1 MVIPRKSVPN
11 DKWCKSRTNDLFVFE
26 GQSFGWKLGL
36 LMKKA
41 EGSVFAI
48 ESDVSSEVS
57 ADPSLSSVP
66 ASSDVSS
73 GESDDPSLSSV
84 TASSE
89 LITINDSYGR
99 RSSMRMRSN
108 SGSYSDR
115 DDLRSFCYV
124 AMRLQNKIKETAKV
138 LGQNKEDMKTSSEFA
153 SSMIPPCTGSSVFDD
168 IAGIIASATDG
179 RLIQVEL
186 STHLNSL
193 TSPIAE
199 FDNSINTYP
208 TSKLW
213 LQYIRMVLI
222 MLQCLLADR
231 CGNWDLHLKAIR
243 MMPPFM
249 ASTGHN
255 KYAIYLTMYLQDM
268 ERVPEQLREQLL
280 QGHITVERSVGSD
293 NAVSPD
299 HALESSLN
307 LEAKQK
313 GGIKGLTLNGT
324 AVAK

>member
-1 MVIPRKSVPN
+1 MVGKPFYRCVRAHLIVLEALSGLHWN
-11 DKWCKSRTNDLFVFE
+11 SFE
-26 GQSFGWKLGL
+26 SYC
-36 LMKKA
+36 
-41 EGSVFAI
+41 I
-48 ESDVSSEVS
+48 SS
-57 ADPSLSSVP
+57 
-66 ASSDVSS
+66 
-73 GESDDPSLSSV
+73 
-84 TASSE
+84 
-89 LITINDSYGR
+89 
-99 RSSMRMRSN
+99 
-108 SGSYSDR
+108 
-115 DDLRSFCYV
+115 
-124 AMRLQNKIKETAKV
+124 
-138 LGQNKEDMKTSSEFA
+138 
-153 SSMIPPCTGSSVFDD
+153 CTGSSVFDE

-193 TSPIAE
+193 MSPIAE
-199 FDNSINTYP
+199 FDNSIKTYP
-208 TSKLW
+208 ISKLW

-231 CGNWDLHLKAIR
+231 CGNWDLHLKA
-243 MMPPFM
+243 MY
-249 ASTGHN
+249 T
-255 KYAIYLTMYLQDM
+255 IYLTMYLQDM

-280 QGHITVERSVGSD
+280 QGHIIVERSVGSD

>member
-1 MVIPRKSVPN
+1 MNFLGVIGY
-11 DKWCKSRTNDLFVFE
+11 LI
-26 GQSFGWKLGL
+26 QSSGL
-36 LMKKA
+36 EELLSEASILLPGTAKKA
-41 EGSVFAI
+41 MVGKPFYRCVRAHLIVLEALSGLHWNSF
-48 ESDVSSEVS
+48 ESYCISS
-57 ADPSLSSVP
+57 
-66 ASSDVSS
+66 
-73 GESDDPSLSSV
+73 
-84 TASSE
+84 
-89 LITINDSYGR
+89 
-99 RSSMRMRSN
+99 
-108 SGSYSDR
+108 
-115 DDLRSFCYV
+115 
-124 AMRLQNKIKETAKV
+124 
-138 LGQNKEDMKTSSEFA
+138 
-153 SSMIPPCTGSSVFDD
+153 CTGSSVFDD